1 MSFLLQLHSCDDALP
16 SQSADTM
23 LGAADAASSEIDP
36 ALCSAHMCDMFFM
49 ILYLTECTFVA
60 HTRIICALD
69 LSVDTRYVLL
79 AAKQC
84 ILIALYY
91 RLRQCIVNKAVERAL
106 AAL

>member
-23 LGAADAASSEIDP
+23 LWAADAASSEIDP

-60 HTRIICALD
+60 HTQIICALD

>member
-23 LGAADAASSEIDP
+23 LWAADAASSEIDP

-60 HTRIICALD
+60 HTQVICALD
-69 LSVDTRYVLL
+69 LSVDTRYVISCK
-79 AAKQC
+79 AVHF
-84 ILIALYY
+84 IALYN
-91 RLRQCIVNKAVERAL
+91 RLRQYIVNKAVERAL